1 MSKERG
7 AGIYMTAQEAE
18 AIDNALDLI
27 STTLESAS
35 VIPPELAIAS
45 TGLNSLKEKFHAVHR
60 RERARQIR
68 KQGGADAVSRALA
81 MIAEEERA
89 AGSVG

>member
-1 MSKERG
+1 MSKGKG
-7 AGIYMTAQEAE
+7 AGIYMTAQELE

-35 VIPPELAIAS
+35 VIPPELANAS
-45 TGLNSLKEKFHAVHR
+45 TGLYSLKEKFHAVHR

-68 KQGGADAVSRALA
+68 GQRGSNAVSLALA
-81 MIAEEERA
+81 MISEEERA